1 MRRLHTVEKY
11 LGGNMKRLLLI
22 LCCCCCSAVAP
33 AYSQQQ
39 PPAQSAPVAAAE
51 QWRQLLVAV
60 SNEEWDAA
68 FGLSTKL
75 LREMKQ
81 DDEAKRLPRL
91 RYIHLYAAAGRVTED
106 RMSFEELEQALKD
119 FTGKEVE
126 MPYREITLEC
136 KGALNFICPAD
147 GAKDRLFVGA
157 SNKSGT
163 SILAFEYI
171 QLKEAFDAAKHEGEP
186 ASVGGIIQRIAPN
199 PNKSRAIVMRIYVAE
214 GYVKLD
220 RPEPRKAS
228 NR

>member
-1 MRRLHTVEKY
+1 
-11 LGGNMKRLLLI
+11 MKRLLLI
-22 LCCCCCSAVAP
+22 LFCCCSAAAP
-33 AYSQQQ
+33 AYSQQ

-68 FGLSTKL
+68 FGLSTRL

-91 RYIHLYAAAGRVTED
+91 RYIHMYAAAGRVTEG
-106 RMSFEELEQALKD
+106 RMSFEQLEQALKD
-119 FTGKEVE
+119 FKGKEVE
-126 MPYREITLEC
+126 MPYREITRDC
-136 KGALNFICPAD
+136 GGALNFICPAD
-147 GAKDRLFVGA
+147 GAKDRLFVSA

-171 QLKEAFDAAKHEGEP
+171 GLKEAFDAAKHEGEQ
-186 ASVGGIIQRIAPN
+186 ASVGGIIQRIVPN

-220 RPEPRKAS
+220 RPEPQKAS

>member
-1 MRRLHTVEKY
+1 
-11 LGGNMKRLLLI
+11 MKRLLLI
-22 LCCCCCSAVAP
+22 LFCCWSAVAP
-33 AYSQQQ
+33 AYSQQT
-39 PPAQSAPVAAAE
+39 PAQSAPAAAAD

-91 RYIHLYAAAGRVTED
+91 RYIHMYAAAGRVTEG
-106 RMSFEELEQALKD
+106 RMSFAELEQALKELA
-119 FTGKEVE
+119 GKEVE
-126 MPYREITLEC
+126 MPYREIALEC
-136 KGALNFICPAD
+136 GGALNIICPAD

-157 SNKSGT
+157 SNQSGT

-171 QLKEAFDAAKHEGEP
+171 QLREAFDAAKHEGER
-186 ASVGGIIQRIAPN
+186 AAVGGIIQRIAPN

-220 RPEPRKAS
+220 RPEPRKAT